1 MPYVNSDNILEAR
14 KMDLLT
20 YLQNYEPQE
29 LVKFSSDT
37 YTTKS
42 HDSLKISNGKW
53 MWWSRGIGGYNALD
67 YLIKVRRIGFVE
79 AVETIIGKCAATPSV
94 CIEKKKNTTLKPLLL
109 PDKSASDR
117 VIIRYLC
124 SRGID
129 KDIIKNCV
137 DKNLIFESLPYHNVV
152 FVGLDEDNKPRY
164 ASFRAANDKRILGDC
179 TGSDKH
185 YSFQLTDKDSKTV
198 HIFECPIDLL
208 SYATLLKMRGYDYTK
223 TNLVSLAGV
232 YSPAKNIYESKVPVA
247 LQKYL
252 EEHPDTTKIITH
264 FDNDRTGVLAAEA
277 IKILLQGKYKVVD
290 FPPPRGKDFNDF
302 LCLEKNI
309 QRNKP
314 PINRG
319 ERE

>member
-1 MPYVNSDNILEAR
+1 MPYVNSDDILEAR

-29 LVKFSSDT
+29 LVRFSADT

-53 MWWSRGIGGYNALD
+53 MWWSRGIGGYSALD
-67 YLIKVRRIGFVE
+67 YLVKVRDMPFVR
-79 AVETIIGKCAATPSV
+79 AVETIIGRRATQPPV
-94 CIEKKKNTTLKPLLL
+94 YKNSK
-109 PDKSASDR
+109 KSAPKALLMPPKSDTNTE
-117 VIIRYLC
+117 IFSYLC
-124 SRGID
+124 GRGLD
-129 KDIIKNCV
+129 REIIKSCIDNG
-137 DKNLIFESLPYHNVV
+137 LIFESLPYHNVV
-152 FVGLDEDNKPRY
+152 FVGYDEGKKPRC
-164 ASFRAANDKRILGDC
+164 ASFRAANNKRILGDC

-185 YSFQLTDKDSKTV
+185 YSFQLTSGQSNSV

-223 TNLVSLAGV
+223 INLVSLAGV
-232 YSPAKNIYESKVPVA
+232 YSPAKNIHESKVPVA

-252 EEHPDTTKIITH
+252 ERYPDTRKIVTH

-277 IKILLQGKYKVVD
+277 LKILLQGRYMVVD
-290 FPPPRGKDFNDF
+290 APPSKGKDFNDF
-302 LCLEKNI
+302 LCIEKKI
-309 QRNKP
+309 YQNKSF
-314 PINRG
+314 IRRE

>member
-1 MPYVNSDNILEAR
+1 
-14 KMDLLT
+14 
-20 YLQNYEPQE
+20 
-29 LVKFSSDT
+29 
-37 YTTKS
+37 
-42 HDSLKISNGKW
+42 
-53 MWWSRGIGGYNALD
+53 
-67 YLIKVRRIGFVE
+67 
-79 AVETIIGKCAATPSV
+79 
-94 CIEKKKNTTLKPLLL
+94 
-109 PDKSASDR
+109 
-117 VIIRYLC
+117 
-124 SRGID
+124 
-129 KDIIKNCV
+129 
-137 DKNLIFESLPYHNVV
+137 LPYHNVV
-152 FVGLDEDNKPRY
+152 FVGFDEGKKPRY
-164 ASFRAANDKRILGDC
+164 ASFRATNDKRILGDC
-179 TGSDKH
+179 AGSDKH
-185 YSFQLTDKDSKTV
+185 YSFQIVGGQSHAV

-252 EEHPDTTKIITH
+252 EEHPDTAKIITH

-277 IKILLQGKYKVVD
+277 IKILLQGKYNVVD

-302 LCLEKNI
+302 LCLERKI